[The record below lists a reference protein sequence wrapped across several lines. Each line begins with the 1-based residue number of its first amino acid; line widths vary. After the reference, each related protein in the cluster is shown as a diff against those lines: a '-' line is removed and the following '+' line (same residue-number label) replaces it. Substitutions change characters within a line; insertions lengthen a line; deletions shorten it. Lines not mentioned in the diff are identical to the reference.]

1 MKSLFTVSGDRW
13 KPRGTITGFSFHED
27 AESYYPSRSHSENLT
42 THGCYVEH
50 RGADVSVRLIWEQK

>member
-27 AESYYPSRSHSENLT
+27 AESCYSGRLHSENLT
-42 THGCYVEH
+42 AHGFYVEY
-50 RGADVSVRLIWEQK
+50 RGADVSVRLIWELT